1 MINVNMTEKAGV
13 TLATA
18 GKYCADNVKVTPSA
32 EILRKDEQTKSATP
46 TETAQDITPDS
57 GKVLSKVSVGAIPKT
72 YVGSGVTKK
81 AAATVSPSTI
91 EQTVCESGVYTTGAQ
106 KVSAITPSIVGNLD
120 ASSFASSI
128 VAAIEGKGVT
138 VPDGTL
144 LDGVAAMIDSIEAG
158 GGGGIVYTS
167 GTLVF
172 SSSTKCSG
180 YELTHGLG
188 QIPQIFIIT
197 SKFQGNSNYSLC
209 YYAEIN
215 ESLRNLGFGA
225 DRFCYAFA
233 NYGVNYSRRYGLAA
247 NSVNTMDENKITFR
261 EANYS
266 HFDNSQVYS
275 WIAIGGIAV

>member
-32 EILRKDEQTKSATP
+32 EILRKDEQAKSATP

-81 AAATVSPSTI
+81 AADTVSPSTS
-91 EQTVCESGVYTTGAQ
+91 EQTVCASGVYTTGAQ

-128 VAAIEGKGVT
+128 VAAVEGKGVT

-144 LDGVAAMIDSIEAG
+144 LDGMASLIESIEAG
-158 GGGGIVYTS
+158 GGGGVEPFTKIIS
-167 GTLVF
+167 GTITFAERTTAFQLPETENFLAAYFIRTDFWGVKKDIFDNGAQVALFASGQSFGYF
-172 SSSTKCSG
+172 SPIYMSSTLFQ
-180 YELTHGLG
+180 YRDELIVDNFSPELSDGK
-188 QIPQIFIIT
+188 IMFNAIRT
-197 SKFQGNSNYSLC
+197 SFFYGTYYYSL
-209 YYAEIN
+209 I
-215 ESLRNLGFGA
+215 
-225 DRFCYAFA
+225 
-233 NYGVNYSRRYGLAA
+233 YG
-247 NSVNTMDENKITFR
+247 TK
-261 EANYS
+261 
-266 HFDNSQVYS
+266 
-275 WIAIGGIAV
+275 